1 MWKPAVRK
9 KKKVRYCQP
18 QARFLFRS
26 QQLICSLCICAL
38 INKPPEGMIT
48 SNELILL
55 TSTALSMAWQ
65 WTMKKK
71 NCLSFLSVSCGRQQE
86 GCVFCQCNWNT
97 QANWVRHL
105 HYTHILPIV
114 WNQRNITLTQWW
126 RFIMCFGYSPGDTLD
141 PNNTG

>member
-9 KKKVRYCQP
+9 KKGEVLSTTSQVSVSLTTTYL
-18 QARFLFRS
+18 LFVYMCPY
-26 QQLICSLCICAL
+26 QQTPWRDDNQQWINSANKHCIVY
-38 INKPPEGMIT
+38 GMAVD
-48 SNELILL
+48 NE
-55 TSTALSMAWQ
+55 
-65 WTMKKK
+65 KK

-97 QANWVRHL
+97 QAKWVRHL